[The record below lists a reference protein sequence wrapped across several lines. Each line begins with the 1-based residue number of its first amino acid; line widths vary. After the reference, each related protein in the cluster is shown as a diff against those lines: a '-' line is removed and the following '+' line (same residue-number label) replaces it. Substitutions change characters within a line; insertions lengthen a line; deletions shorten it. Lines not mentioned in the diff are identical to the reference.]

1 MTGTQKKGHKYRDEE
16 ILQALE
22 QVAERLAV
30 RIHYEDMKSFEFRIQ
45 DGFCTL
51 KGESHIYIDRKRPV
65 HEKIHVLAQ
74 ELKKFNLEEVYVPP
88 LLRERV
94 FDPPPLRGSPLADVP

>member
-1 MTGTQKKGHKYRDEE
+1 MNFMKKSAQKFPEEE

-22 QVAERLAV
+22 QVAEKLSV
-30 RIHYEDMKSFEFRIQ
+30 QVHYEDMKAFEFRVQ

-65 HEKIHVLAQ
+65 HEKIHVLAA
-74 ELKKFNLEEVYVPP
+74 ELKKFNLEEIYIPP

-94 FDPPPLRGSPLADVP
+94 FRLSPAGEANGEAP

>member
-1 MTGTQKKGHKYRDEE
+1 MSGTQKKARRYRDEE

-22 QVAERLAV
+22 QVAERLSV
-30 RIHYEDMKSFEFRIQ
+30 TVHYEDMKSFEFRIQ

-74 ELKKFNLEEVYVPP
+74 ELKKFNLEEVYLPP

-94 FDPPPLRGSPLADVP
+94 FHPSSVVGAPSDVPS